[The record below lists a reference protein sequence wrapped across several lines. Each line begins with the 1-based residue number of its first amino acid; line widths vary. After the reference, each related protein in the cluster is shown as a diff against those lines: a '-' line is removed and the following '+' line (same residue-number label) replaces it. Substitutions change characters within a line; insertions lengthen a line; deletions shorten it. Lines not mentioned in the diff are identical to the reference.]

1 VRKRITATEQEVYSG
16 TMEQVTPARSGL
28 RLRLGLFFILL
39 WWLPIWLLSPAVSD
53 LLGVQSSTARHEV
66 LVIMVVIQTIVG
78 IAGFILASRE
88 VFRLIK
94 QVPRR
99 KVPGTIWH
107 MIRTGKADSAAI

>member
-1 VRKRITATEQEVYSG
+1 
-16 TMEQVTPARSGL
+16 MEQVASSRSVL
-28 RLRLGLFFILL
+28 RLRLGLICILL

-53 LLGVQSSTARHEV
+53 LLGIQSSTARHEV
-66 LVIMVVIQTIVG
+66 LVVMVVIQTIVG

-88 VFRLIK
+88 VVKLIK

-107 MIRTGKADSAAI
+107 MILTGKVDSSAMHG